1 MKGKDG
7 ELRLAFVAAG
17 DPVPAASNKHAKR
30 GFYAEAALAHK
41 YSMLKD
47 GGSGD
52 STHEKLAVG
61 DGPKTVY
68 CMDSKGAIYRLGIGA
83 AVGDSVQLTVRK
95 QLVGGAP

>member
-1 MKGKDG
+1 
-7 ELRLAFVAAG
+7 
-17 DPVPAASNKHAKR
+17 
-30 GFYAEAALAHK
+30 
-41 YSMLKD
+41 
-47 GGSGD
+47 
-52 STHEKLAVG
+52 VG